1 MKLPTLLLSA
11 LSLAALGL
19 AAPPTITASFP
30 LTSLLPAPPQTSSS
44 PPLSTITTVR
54 PTAQATPAPTPTTIP
69 YTTLVTC
76 ETIITTRAPCR
87 TVTSHC
93 VFPASTTASY
103 TILLNGTTTS
113 GIVCIPTAH
122 LSTSWPPLETRTWW
136 TKQRP
141 QTTGTAQMLASAANG
156 PQNMDPRV
164 PPPERLASRSVSWH
178 CTPPFCFGRPGRT
191 SMGTPRETRVPGIPP
206 AAWFATRF
214 PGGVVRDA
222 VPRRLCRDEL
232 SYWGCRAYG

>member
-19 AAPPTITASFP
+19 ATPPTITASFHP
-30 LTSLLPAPPQTSSS
+30 TSLLPAPPQSNSS
-44 PPLSTITTVR
+44 PPLTTITTVR
-54 PTAQATPAPTPTTIP
+54 LTARATPVPTPTTIA
-69 YTTLVTC
+69 YTTFVTC

-93 VFPASTTASY
+93 VFPASTTTSY
-103 TILLNGTTTS
+103 TVLLNGTTTS
-113 GIVCIPTAH
+113 GIVCIPTVH

-141 QTTGTAQMLASAANG
+141 QTASAAQVLASAANG
-156 PQNMDPRV
+156 PQNMDARV
-164 PPPERLASRSVSWH
+164 PPPERLATRTVAWH

-191 SMGTPRETRVPGIPP
+191 ATGTSRVPGIPP

-214 PGGVVRDA
+214 PGGCVGTNCAAAPTGSTGVSTA
-222 VPRRLCRDEL
+222 IL
-232 SYWGCRAYG
+232 G

>member
-1 MKLPTLLLSA
+1 MKLPILLLSA

-19 AAPPTITASFP
+19 ATSPSLTASFP
-30 LTSLLPAPPQTSSS
+30 PTLLLPAPPQSSSS
-44 PPLSTITTVR
+44 PPLTTITTVR
-54 PTAQATPAPTPTTIP
+54 LTTRATPAPTPTTIP

-93 VFPASTTASY
+93 VFPASTTTSY

-136 TKQRP
+136 RKQRP
-141 QTTGTAQMLASAANG
+141 QTTSAAQALDRAANG
-156 PQNMDPRV
+156 PQKKTDPRV
-164 PPPERLASRSVSWH
+164 LPPEQLASRTVSWH

-191 SMGTPRETRVPGIPP
+191 ATGTPRLPGIPP
-206 AAWFATRF
+206 AEWFVTRF
-214 PGGVVRDA
+214 PGGCVGTNCA
-222 VPRRLCRDEL
+222 AAPTGSAGGSTAML
-232 SYWGCRAYG
+232 G